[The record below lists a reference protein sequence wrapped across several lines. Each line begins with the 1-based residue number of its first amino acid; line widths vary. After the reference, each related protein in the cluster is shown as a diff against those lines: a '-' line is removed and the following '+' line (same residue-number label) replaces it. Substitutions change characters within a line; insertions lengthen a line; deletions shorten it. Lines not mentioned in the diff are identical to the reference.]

1 LIMSKSRSQIKKEL
15 VAWRDETAG
24 RSGLEKYKVLSYNA
38 LHEIAEKRPRSRGEL
53 GAVKGIGPVKLK
65 QYGAHIL
72 SIVNGEKKEGDDS
85 VMGGNADVLSVSEF
99 LDQVNSFLVQAI
111 PDVAVRGEVSSF
123 SEHRTGLYFTLTDE
137 DDGSLLHCYMPPF
150 SVKDYGI
157 ILEEGIAV
165 KVSGSLNI
173 YKPRGKF
180 TLLASRVEPVGE
192 GSLRKVYEILK
203 QKLAGEGLFERKRPL
218 PEFIGRIGLVTSR
231 DGAAIDDFCR
241 NLAPLGI
248 KIDFFHASV
257 EGARAIREIARAID
271 YLGKARPEIDVLVVI
286 RGGGSLEDLQAF
298 NSEAVARAVFAS
310 RVPTIS
316 GIGHERDVPIASLVA
331 DKAVST
337 PTAAAIRINDSWTRL
352 REVLPR
358 QADALEHVFFRQLEQ
373 ARGRVDSRVEK
384 LSRYFDRLQAA
395 PERIAGELER
405 RLGQI
410 EGNLRNSQARLESD
424 SVGLTQAM
432 AKSLE
437 TASLK
442 IRNTEQ
448 YLRSVDPE
456 RNLRLGY
463 TITTDKQGRILKSA
477 KQAREQDSLITR
489 FSDGEVE
496 TATSR
501 RV

>member
-1 LIMSKSRSQIKKEL
+1 
-15 VAWRDETAG
+15 
-24 RSGLEKYKVLSYNA
+24 
-38 LHEIAEKRPRSRGEL
+38 
-53 GAVKGIGPVKLK
+53 
-65 QYGAHIL
+65 
-72 SIVNGEKKEGDDS
+72 
-85 VMGGNADVLSVSEF
+85 
-99 LDQVNSFLVQAI
+99 
-111 PDVAVRGEVSSF
+111 
-123 SEHRTGLYFTLTDE
+123 
-137 DDGSLLHCYMPPF
+137 
-150 SVKDYGI
+150 
-157 ILEEGIAV
+157 
-165 KVSGSLNI
+165 
-173 YKPRGKF
+173 
-180 TLLASRVEPVGE
+180 
-192 GSLRKVYEILK
+192 
-203 QKLAGEGLFERKRPL
+203 
-218 PEFIGRIGLVTSR
+218 
-231 DGAAIDDFCR
+231 
-241 NLAPLGI
+241 
-248 KIDFFHASV
+248 
-257 EGARAIREIARAID
+257 
-271 YLGKARPEIDVLVVI
+271 
-286 RGGGSLEDLQAF
+286 LEDLQAF